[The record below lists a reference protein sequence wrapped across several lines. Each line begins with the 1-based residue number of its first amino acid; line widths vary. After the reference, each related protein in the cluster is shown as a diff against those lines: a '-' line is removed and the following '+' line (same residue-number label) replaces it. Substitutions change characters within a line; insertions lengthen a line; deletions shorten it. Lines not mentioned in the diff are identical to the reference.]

1 MCFAFL
7 RQAAETLAATGQ
19 ALEAQQKHYE
29 KMLQKAEATS
39 QKLKE
44 IEKKVE
50 NLQNNLQNHQTRGPA
65 VGFPDRYAEYKAAK
79 EVLTRRQT

>member
-50 NLQNNLQNHQTRGPA
+50 NLQNNLQNHTRGPA
-65 VGFPDRYAEYKAAK
+65 VGFPDRYAEYKAAR
-79 EVLTRRQT
+79 EVLSKRKT

>member
-19 ALEAQQKHYE
+19 ALEAQQKQYE
-29 KMLQKAEATS
+29 KMIQKAEATS
-39 QKLKE
+39 QKLAE
-44 IEKKVE
+44 IERRVE
-50 NLQNNLQNHQTRGPA
+50 NLQNNLQNHTRGPA
-65 VGFPDRYAEYKAAK
+65 GGFPDRYAEYKAAK